1 MLLAILLQYSHYI
14 VTSQSIILLTI
25 LSLFILSPYNP
36 SSSSPPIKLPTK
48 PSFSLT
54 NRHHRKPPHG
64 YLTYPPPSVR
74 LNRVHRHTG
83 SHARHAYQL
92 SPTIPL
98 SSHTIPYYHPALPLP
113 LPLPFLFPSHSHHH
127 HYYNLRIRPSSLS
140 SSSSNLLTNPYR
152 PSPPC
157 IHPSIHLIGH
167 PATRLLPTQS
177 SVPP

>member
-1 MLLAILLQYSHYI
+1 MLLTILLQYSHYI

-25 LSLFILSPYNP
+25 LSLYILSPYNP

-48 PSFSLT
+48 LSFSLT

-98 SSHTIPYYHPALPLP
+98 SSHTIPHYSTIQLYHSLSP
-113 LPLPFLFPSHSHHH
+113 FPSF
-127 HYYNLRIRPSSLS
+127 
-140 SSSSNLLTNPYR
+140 
-152 PSPPC
+152 SP
-157 IHPSIHLIGH
+157 HT
-167 PATRLLPTQS
+167 ATITTTTTS
-177 SVPP
+177 ESVPPPSPRPPLICLPIPIAHPPLASTHPSYWPPRNTTTPNAI